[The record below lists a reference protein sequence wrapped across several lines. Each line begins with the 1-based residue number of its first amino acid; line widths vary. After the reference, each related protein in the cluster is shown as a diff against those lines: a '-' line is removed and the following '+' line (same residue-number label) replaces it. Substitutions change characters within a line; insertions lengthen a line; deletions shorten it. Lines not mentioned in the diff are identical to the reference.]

1 MDDITKAADVGIDAF
16 ALNIAPGDSYTTSS
30 INLAAQAAKD
40 HGNFTLFLSFDY
52 ASNGQWDAGVATN
65 TINTFA
71 ATAGKAQYRYNSKPF
86 VSTFE
91 GVAHAGDWASIK
103 KNTGCFFVPDWTS
116 AGPSGIAKDNIDG
129 AFSWDAWPQ
138 GSTDKDTSSDQAWKG
153 ALSGKTY
160 MMPVSP
166 WFYTKLPQWGKNWI
180 LRGDD
185 LWSTRW
191 NQVLQIQPDFVEV
204 CSPVPFHPSYLLTTP

>member
-1 MDDITKAADVGIDAF
+1 M
-16 ALNIAPGDSYTTSS
+16 NIAPGDSYTTSS

-40 HGNFTLFLSFDY
+40 HGNFSLFLSFDY
-52 ASNGQWDAGVATN
+52 RSNGEWDAGVATS

-71 ATAGKAQYRYNSKPF
+71 NTAGNAQFRYKEKPF

-91 GVAHAGDWASIK
+91 GVDRQSDWAAIK
-103 KNTGCFFVPDWTS
+103 QNTGCFFVPDWS
-116 AGPSGIAKDNIDG
+116 SVGPAAIPQDNIDG

-138 GSTDKDTSSDQAWKG
+138 GNTDKDTTADKAWQAT
-153 ALSGKTY
+153 LGKKPY

-166 WFYTKLPQWGKNWI
+166 WFYTKLPQWSKNWI

-191 NQVLQIQPDFVEV
+191 NQVLEIQPEFVEV
-204 CSPVPFHPSYLLTTP
+204 RPPPPPSSPHLPLKY